1 MPLPA
6 RLTLLEYAAL
16 ALIIVVWGVN
26 NAAAKVATEVLPPML
41 MGALRFGLAALVLI
55 PFVRPPFPNWKS
67 LAVLALF
74 GGPIHFGLIY
84 WGFAVAQDLSP
95 LVVSLQ
101 LWIPFTALF
110 AWLILG
116 ETLSWPILA
125 GLAVAFGGVAFMTAD
140 PRAFRD
146 WDAIAIGALAS
157 AAWALATVVARRAAA
172 VPPVKM
178 QGLLSVVAFPTL
190 ALGSILFE
198 PDPVGAIQ
206 RATPL
211 VWACVVWAALI
222 STVIATG
229 LLFWLVQRRE
239 AGRVTAY
246 LLATPVVS
254 CAIGVGLMGDVLT
267 PQIIAGG
274 LATIAGVGLV
284 ALAERWP
291 RKTAAVEAIGEG

>member
-1 MPLPA
+1 MQLPA
-6 RLTLLEYAAL
+6 RLTPLEYAAL
-16 ALIIVVWGVN
+16 AAIVLVWGIN
-26 NAAAKVATEVLPPML
+26 NAAAKAATEVLPPML
-41 MGALRFGLAALVLI
+41 MGALRFGLAALVLV

-84 WGFAVAQDLSP
+84 WGFSIAEDLSP

-116 ETLSWPILA
+116 ETLSLAIIA
-125 GLAVAFGGVAFMTAD
+125 GLVVAFGGVALMTAD

-146 WDAIAIGALAS
+146 WDAILIGAAAS
-157 AAWALATVVARRAAA
+157 AAWALATVIARRAAA
-172 VPPVKM
+172 VPPIKM
-178 QGLLSVVAFPTL
+178 QGVLSVVAFPTL
-190 ALGSILFE
+190 ALGSFLFE
-198 PDPVGAIQ
+198 PDPIGAIH

-254 CAIGVGLMGDVLT
+254 CFIGVSFMGDVLS
-267 PQIIAGG
+267 PQIVIGAV
-274 LATIAGVGLV
+274 ATIAGVGLV

-291 RKTAAVEAIGEG
+291 KRVVPVEAVGEG

>member
-16 ALIIVVWGVN
+16 ALIVVVWGVN
-26 NAAAKVATEVLPPML
+26 NAAAKIATEVLPPML
-41 MGALRFGLAALVLI
+41 MGALRFGLAAVVLI

-116 ETLSWPILA
+116 ETLSWPIIA

-146 WDAIAIGALAS
+146 WDAILIGALAS
-157 AAWALATVVARRAAA
+157 AAWALATVIARRAAA

-178 QGLLSVVAFPTL
+178 QGLLSVVAFPIL
-190 ALGSILFE
+190 ALGSFLFE
-198 PDPVGAIQ
+198 PDPVGAVQ

-211 VWACVVWAALI
+211 IWACVIWAALI

-254 CAIGVGLMGDVLT
+254 CFIGVTFMGDVLS

-274 LATIAGVGLV
+274 AATIVGVGLV
-284 ALAERWP
+284 AAAERWP
-291 RKTAAVEAIGEG
+291 RKTAAVEGLGEA

>member
-6 RLTLLEYAAL
+6 RLTLVEYAAL
-16 ALIIVVWGVN
+16 AAIVVVWGVN

-41 MGALRFGLAALVLI
+41 MGALRFGMAAVVLI

-67 LAVLALF
+67 LALLALF

-84 WGFAVAQDLSP
+84 WGFSMAHDLSP

-101 LWIPFTALF
+101 LWIPFVALF
-110 AWLILG
+110 AWLLLG
-116 ETLSWPILA
+116 ETLSWPIVA
-125 GLAVAFGGVAFMTAD
+125 GLVISFGGVAFMTLD
-140 PRAFRD
+140 PRAFQD
-146 WDAIAIGALAS
+146 WRAIAIGALAS
-157 AAWALATVVARRAAA
+157 AAWAFATVVARRTAA
-172 VPPVKM
+172 VPPIKL
-178 QGLLSVVAFPTL
+178 QGILALVAFPVL
-190 ALGSILFE
+190 GLGSALFE
-198 PDPVGAIQ
+198 PDPVGAIRQ
-206 RATPL
+206 ATPL
-211 VWACVVWAALI
+211 VWACVVFAALI
-222 STVIATG
+222 STVFATG

-267 PQIIAGG
+267 PQIVIGG

-291 RKTAAVEAIGEG
+291 RKTAAVEAVGEG